1 MEKIIINGSDLT
13 TKEQQFEN
21 HIIKSIEYL
30 QKYKEYIKLSGKI
43 LYYSEKPIL
52 YYYCTV
58 YSNTKINPFEKN
70 IIFNLEFIDKEIPYI
85 SISSGFQALIL
96 NDNRNFYRCL
106 SKKYDYRFSLDEL
119 NVQEKILE
127 DIILGIENF
136 FNYVQESLALNV
148 YIFFGQ
154 YEKGH
159 IYQIN
164 DFLKYNNN
172 LYYFFRINDL
182 SENNEKYI
190 ITTELYFFIF
200 EPIEKD
206 KSLGK
211 LLFYEKLKNM
221 NMDLLFEKNKESGNL
236 FLKLKET
243 KYKKNFEFEIIN
255 RKRKNQLDEINSNLI
270 IDEANDKNSE
280 FYDCIELIKEMN
292 NKLKKYDIII
302 EKYKIFFNDD
312 KNNFKIRAKS
322 ENKVKELKKCVEFYE
337 KLLELYDTVKNKE
350 NRVEKVVNNMIYLC
364 SELVNYTY
372 TGNEDENKYLQK
384 IRKYILLQKLNK

>member
-13 TKEQQFEN
+13 TKEQQYEN

-58 YSNTKINPFEKN
+58 YSNSKINPFEKN

-154 YEKGH
+154 YEK
-159 IYQIN
+159 
-164 DFLKYNNN
+164 
-172 LYYFFRINDL
+172 
-182 SENNEKYI
+182 
-190 ITTELYFFIF
+190 
-200 EPIEKD
+200 
-206 KSLGK
+206 
-211 LLFYEKLKNM
+211 
-221 NMDLLFEKNKESGNL
+221 
-236 FLKLKET
+236 
-243 KYKKNFEFEIIN
+243 
-255 RKRKNQLDEINSNLI
+255 
-270 IDEANDKNSE
+270 
-280 FYDCIELIKEMN
+280 
-292 NKLKKYDIII
+292 
-302 EKYKIFFNDD
+302 
-312 KNNFKIRAKS
+312 
-322 ENKVKELKKCVEFYE
+322 
-337 KLLELYDTVKNKE
+337 
-350 NRVEKVVNNMIYLC
+350 
-364 SELVNYTY
+364 
-372 TGNEDENKYLQK
+372 
-384 IRKYILLQKLNK
+384 